1 MSTGTGSNRSGAA
14 GSVAAAATTAA
25 PAEEEEEEEL
35 EEAELEDEDEDED
48 EEEDEEVGNP
58 PVRAFFGG
66 RGMPSGGGDVGG
78 AVNRPSGRRAC
89 GRQTVGWSGTR
100 RSAGRPWRGGWQ
112 GRPCA
117 LGDARGGSLNVRRLR
132 QCREV
137 SRGLARGGAARR
149 GVASVRRG
157 VASVRRGVASVRRGV
172 ASVRRGVAS
181 VRLGAARGARG
192 GCGGKIEMQH
202 HS

>member
-1 MSTGTGSNRSGAA
+1 MRRTMSTGTGSNRSGAA

-25 PAEEEEEEEL
+25 PAEEEDEEL
-35 EEAELEDEDEDED
+35 EEAELEDEDEDE
-48 EEEDEEVGNP
+48 EEDEVGN

-89 GRQTVGWSGTR
+89 GRQTVGRSGTR

-137 SRGLARGGAARR
+137 SRGG
-149 GVASVRRG
+149 ASVRRG
-157 VASVRRGVASVRRGV
+157 VASVRRGVASGRR
-172 ASVRRGVAS
+172 
-181 VRLGAARGARG
+181 LRG
-192 GCGGKIEMQH
+192 GKPEMQQ
-202 HS
+202 HSLAIPYPNCSCILYVWC

>member
-1 MSTGTGSNRSGAA
+1 MMLRTMSTGTGSNQSGAA

-25 PAEEEEEEEL
+25 PAEEEEEEEEEEL

-48 EEEDEEVGNP
+48 EEEDEEVGN

-137 SRGLARGGAARR
+137 SRGGAARR

-157 VASVRRGVASVRRGV
+157 VASVRRGEASVRRGE
-172 ASVRRGVAS
+172 ASVRGGAVAGY
-181 VRLGAARGARG
+181 V
-192 GCGGKIEMQH
+192 GCAYISYG
-202 HS
+202 

>member
-1 MSTGTGSNRSGAA
+1 MRRTMSTGTGSNRSGAA

-25 PAEEEEEEEL
+25 PAEEDELEEAEL
-35 EEAELEDEDEDED
+35 EEAELEDEDEDE
-48 EEEDEEVGNP
+48 EEDEVGNP
-58 PVRAFFGG
+58 VRGFFGG

-78 AVNRPSGRRAC
+78 EVNRPSGRRAC
-89 GRQTVGWSGTR
+89 GRQTVGRSGTR

-137 SRGLARGGAARR
+137 KVSRGGAARR
-149 GVASVRRG
+149 GG
-157 VASVRRGVASVRRGV
+157 VASVRRSRCRLARCATYYYRR
-172 ASVRRGVAS
+172 
-181 VRLGAARGARG
+181 
-192 GCGGKIEMQH
+192 
-202 HS
+202 